1 MNKSLL
7 QSNENLSL
15 KSALFSAIGLAYFF
29 VCLTTATLRCQ
40 FSCHRRSF
48 LRSLFLWCLC
58 LKWGRPHIEAFEV
71 APCCE
76 FCTTLLCS
84 RACMH
89 IIFHSAHFKPC
100 AQWFGVCTMGGSHF
114 LCLIWNGWIA
124 YPVLIS
130 SPSRT
135 LILPVEC
142 TLGGCTRSVVQ
153 RWLQKSHFHPV
164 VSCLPWENRIRSKW
178 EMFSVAQQW
187 HTAVWLYTP
196 INIHFHAN

>member
-1 MNKSLL
+1 MQLPQTQLFEEFIFVMFMLEVRETTYRSFWSGAVLWIL
-7 QSNENLSL
+7 HYI
-15 KSALFSAIGLAYFF
+15 ALFQSVYAHYFSF
-29 VCLTTATLRCQ
+29 SSLQTLCTVI
-40 FSCHRRSF
+40 
-48 LRSLFLWCLC
+48 
-58 LKWGRPHIEAFEV
+58 WGVH
-71 APCCE
+71 
-76 FCTTLLCS
+76 
-84 RACMH
+84 H
-89 IIFHSAHFKPC
+89 
-100 AQWFGVCTMGGSHF
+100 GGSHF

-164 VSCLPWENRIRSKW
+164 DSCLPWENRIRSKW